1 MRKTINLVL
10 LPAIIL
16 MCQSC
21 KHAKYVYLQDMPL
34 DSTLPI
40 TNKQEAHV
48 MPGDRLEIH
57 VICTKQ
63 ELAIPF
69 NAYSYQV
76 SQEGGASSS
85 NDAVVRG
92 YLVDDEGFIDF
103 PILGRL
109 QVGGLTTRQIS
120 SHIQELLVNG
130 KYIPDALVDARITNF
145 TIYGLGALAP
155 GKLVIPDAKINV
167 LQAVAQMGDLRG
179 TAKYDKVRVIRENG
193 NERMEYDI
201 DMTTKE
207 LYNSP
212 AFHLQQN
219 DIVYAEPK
227 KLQKDAANRS
237 AIWVSL
243 VAALASI
250 AYTLT
255 YILK

>member
-1 MRKTINLVL
+1 MRKTVSLVL
-10 LPAIIL
+10 FPVIIM

-21 KHAKYVYLQDMPL
+21 KNTKYIYLEDMPL

-48 MPGDRLEIH
+48 MPGDRLEIR

-76 SQEGGASSS
+76 SQEGGATGT
-85 NDAVVRG
+85 NEVKG
-92 YLVDDEGFIDF
+92 YLVDDQGFIDF

-109 QVGGLTTRQIS
+109 QVGGLTTPQIS
-120 SHIQELLVNG
+120 SNIQGMLVNG
-130 KYIPDALVDARITNF
+130 KYIPDALVETRITNF
-145 TIYGLGALAP
+145 TIYGLGSLAP

-167 LQAVAQMGDLRG
+167 LQAVAQMGDLRN

-201 DMTTKE
+201 DMTTKD
-207 LYNSP
+207 LYDSP
-212 AFHLQQN
+212 AFYLQQN

-227 KLQKDAANRS
+227 KRPKDATSKATPWIS
-237 AIWVSL
+237 ILAV
-243 VAALASI
+243 LASI
-250 AYTLT
+250 AYSVT

>member
-1 MRKTINLVL
+1 MKKTVSLVL
-10 LPAIIL
+10 FPVIIM

-21 KHAKYVYLQDMPL
+21 KNTKYIYLEDMPL

-48 MPGDRLEIH
+48 MPGDRLEIR

-69 NAYSYQV
+69 NVYSYQV
-76 SQEGGASSS
+76 SQEGGATGT
-85 NDAVVRG
+85 NEVKG
-92 YLVDDEGFIDF
+92 YLVDDQGFIDF

-109 QVGGLTTRQIS
+109 QVGGLTTPQIS
-120 SHIQELLVNG
+120 SNIQGLLVNG
-130 KYIPDALVDARITNF
+130 KYIPDALVETRITNF
-145 TIYGLGALAP
+145 TIYGLGSLAP
-155 GKLVIPDAKINV
+155 GKLVISDAKINI

-193 NERMEYDI
+193 DERMEYDI
-201 DMTTKE
+201 DMTTKD
-207 LYNSP
+207 LYDSP
-212 AFHLQQN
+212 AFYLQQN

-227 KLQKDAANRS
+227 KRPKDTSNKVT
-237 AIWVSL
+237 IWVSFI
-243 VAALASI
+243 ALLTSI
-250 AYTLT
+250 AYSVA